1 MQTSP
6 QIAMLKYL
14 LVPNIF
20 ISMFG
25 IEHMIYT
32 HLTRG
37 GGGKGVL
44 GYYAART
51 LKNLHLEFLSL
62 NSEMQRETTFSY
74 TSNAVNWN

>member
-1 MQTSP
+1 
-6 QIAMLKYL
+6 MLKYL

-37 GGGKGVL
+37 GGGKGAKGWGVL